1 MVTAAVVLMNRFA
14 CFACESNMH
23 MRACSENQPM
33 LILLI
38 LANIAA
44 LTAYQAYMR
53 QDITFTHELLQKKG
67 PK

>member
-1 MVTAAVVLMNRFA
+1 MNTLA
-14 CFACESNMH
+14 CFACESDMP
-23 MRACSENQPM
+23 MGAGSENQPM

-44 LTAYQAYMR
+44 LAAHHASMR

-67 PK
+67 LK